1 MNTKSIPK
9 LLSWFWKSWLAGSL
23 FFSGTVW
30 ADSLQTNQPKIR
42 AIVIERQD
50 VFSKDQEHFW
60 LFRLANKL
68 HMRTKEPVARREI
81 LFKEGD
87 TYDSVLAEETE
98 RNLRGLRVFGLV
110 SVTPHTVSDSLVDVL
125 VETTDQW
132 TTEGSFSFDGGGGA
146 YQFSLGLEEKNLLG
160 RGQKLELVYEETDL
174 LVGRR
179 GSFYERRVF
188 SLPLSLALVGENRSD
203 GNYYLIETGR
213 PLFSSKDKWG
223 GNLRLLSFSEPQRFF
238 AEGKERFFFRQNTKE
253 AGLTG
258 LHSWGKTFKTDLSLG
273 YVITQNK
280 FEGPI
285 YPDSADTVHKPGQF
299 GFVVPEERVRAV
311 STGLIWYAN
320 RYWEERYLDNF
331 GMAEDIRNGETVSL
345 EYVLAPEFLGS
356 SLTRH
361 EMALSVGTTRKA
373 GSHLLR
379 LLAGNRTTFLSEG
392 WEGTFW
398 QGGVR
403 YYWRWGARQTAAFR
417 LDISSISGISRYGQF
432 LLGGENGLRG
442 YEARSFVGSR
452 MILGTVEQ
460 RVFGPNLLSLVGIG
474 GVLFVDFGDA
484 WKAGEDFRW
493 NRLQSNWGAGLRIG
507 LLRSSQFKVLRLDCA
522 RPFGPG
528 DWVVSFGTGMSFN
541 LE

>member
-1 MNTKSIPK
+1 
-9 LLSWFWKSWLAGSL
+9 L
-23 FFSGTVW
+23 GT
-30 ADSLQTNQPKIR
+30 AAQKIR
-42 AIVIERQD
+42 AVVIERQD
-50 VFSKDQEHFW
+50 VFSRDQEHFW

-68 HMRTKEPVARREI
+68 HMRTKEPVVRRE
-81 LFKEGD
+81 LLLKEGD
-87 TYDSVLAEETE
+87 AYDSILAAETE
-98 RNLRGLRVFGLV
+98 RNLRGLRVFGSV
-110 SVTPHTVSDSLVDVL
+110 SVTPHIVSDSLVDVL

-132 TTEGSFSFDGGGGA
+132 TTEGSFAFGGGGGA

-160 RGQKLELVYEETDL
+160 WGHKLELVYEETDL

-179 GSFYERRVF
+179 GSFYERRFF
-188 SLPLSLALVGENRSD
+188 SLPLSLAWAGESRSD
-203 GNYYLIETGR
+203 GNYHLIETGR
-213 PLFSSKDKWG
+213 PLYSSKDKWG
-223 GNLRLLSFSEPQRFF
+223 GNLRLFSFSEPHRFF
-238 AEGKERFFFRQNTKE
+238 VDGKERFFFRQKTKE
-253 AGLTG
+253 ADFSVLR
-258 LHSWGKTFKTDLSLG
+258 SWGKTFKTDLSLS
-273 YVITQNK
+273 YVIARNN

-285 YPDSADTVHKPGQF
+285 YSDPADTVYKPAQF
-299 GFVVPEERVRAV
+299 GFIEPEERVHAV

-361 EMALSVGTTRKA
+361 EVALSVGTTRRA
-373 GSHLLR
+373 GVHLYR
-379 LLAGNRTTFLSEG
+379 LSFGNRTSFLSKR

-403 YYWRWGARQTAAFR
+403 YYWRWGARQTAAIR
-417 LDISSISGISRYGQF
+417 LEISSISGVSRYGQF

-442 YEARSFVGSR
+442 YDARRFSGSR
-452 MILGTVEQ
+452 MVLGTVEQ
-460 RVFGPNLLSLVGIG
+460 RVFGPNLFSLLGVG

-484 WKAGEDFRW
+484 WKAEEDLRW
-493 NRLQSNWGAGLRIG
+493 DSFKSNWGVGLRFG

-528 DWVVSFGTGMSFN
+528 GWVVSFGTGMSFN

>member
-1 MNTKSIPK
+1 M
-9 LLSWFWKSWLAGSL
+9 
-23 FFSGTVW
+23 
-30 ADSLQTNQPKIR
+30 QTNQPKIR

-50 VFSKDQEHFW
+50 VFSKEQEHFW

-68 HMRTKEPVARREI
+68 HMRTKEPVVRREL

-87 TYDSVLAEETE
+87 TFDSILAAETE
-98 RNLRGLRVFGLV
+98 RNLRGLRVFGSV
-110 SVTPHTVSDSLVDVL
+110 SVTPHFVSDSLVDLL

-132 TTEGSFSFDGGGGA
+132 TTEGSFSFGGGGGA

-188 SLPLSLALVGENRSD
+188 SLPFSLALVDESRSD

-213 PLFSSKDKWG
+213 PLYSSKDKWG
-223 GNLRLLSFSEPQRFF
+223 GNLRLFSFSEPHRFF
-238 AEGKERFFFRQNTKE
+238 AEGKERFFFRQKTKE
-253 AGLTG
+253 ADFSVSR
-258 LHSWGKTFKTDLSLG
+258 SWGKTFKTDLSLG
-273 YVITQNK
+273 CVITQNK

-285 YPDSADTVHKPGQF
+285 YPGSADTVFKPEQF
-299 GFVVPEERVRAV
+299 GFVVPEERVHAV

-320 RYWEERYLDNF
+320 RYWEEKYLDNF

-361 EMALSVGTTRKA
+361 DVAFSVGTIRRAGAHLYRLSVG
-373 GSHLLR
+373 
-379 LLAGNRTTFLSEG
+379 NRTSFLPKR

-403 YYWRWGARQTAAFR
+403 YYWRWGGYQTTAIRFD
-417 LDISSISGISRYGQF
+417 LSVINGVSRYGQF

-442 YEARSFVGSR
+442 YDARSFAGSR
-452 MILGTVEQ
+452 MVLGTVEQ
-460 RVFGPNLLSLVGIG
+460 RVFGPNLLSLAGVG

-493 NRLQSNWGAGLRIG
+493 NRLKSNWGAGLRIG
-507 LLRSSQFKVLRLDCA
+507 LLRSSQFKVLRLDWA

-528 DWVVSFGTGMSFN
+528 SWVVSFGTGMSFN